1 MKHSFFSFLLILCIV
16 SCNNPE
22 ARKPILRKSSST
34 MEQSISFNKALIT
47 AEENAFENLVKQDS
61 LSTYIVSNYGFNYKY
76 NIKSDTGY
84 FPETGDEVVYSFE
97 IYDINMQLI
106 YDESQLGVQRYIVD
120 KQEIVE
126 GLREGL
132 KLMNVGD
139 NVTFL
144 FPSHKV
150 FGYLGDQ
157 NNIGI
162 NQPLIYKVQLI
173 KINKKNESN

>member
-1 MKHSFFSFLLILCIV
+1 MKLSLFSIFLIFTML
-16 SCNNPE
+16 SCTGPE
-22 ARKPILRKSSST
+22 ARKPILRKSSSV
-34 MEQSISFNKALIT
+34 MHKSVQFNKALIT
-47 AEENAFENLVKQDS
+47 AQENAFEKLIKLDS
-61 LSTYIVSNYGFNYKY
+61 LSTYILSNFGFKYKV
-76 NIKSDTGY
+76 NVKSKTGY
-84 FPETGDEVVYSFE
+84 FPKTGDEIFYTYDVYNMEYQPIYSSAE
-97 IYDINMQLI
+97 I
-106 YDESQLGVQRYIVD
+106 GVQKYIVD
-120 KQEIVE
+120 KQEIIE

-157 NNIGI
+157 KKIGI

>member
-1 MKHSFFSFLLILCIV
+1 MKHSILSIFLILCMF

-22 ARKPILRKSSST
+22 PRKPILRKSLST
-34 MEQSISFNKALIT
+34 MQASVALNKALI
-47 AEENAFENLVKQDS
+47 ASQEKAFEMLIKEDS
-61 LSTYIVSNYGFNYKY
+61 LSTYLISNLGFNYKF
-76 NIKSDTGY
+76 NKKSNANY
-84 FPETGDEVVYSFE
+84 FPVKGDEIVYSYE
-97 IYDINMQLI
+97 IFDLALQPI
-106 YDESQLGVQRYIVD
+106 YTESEIGVQKYIVD

-157 NNIGI
+157 KKIGI
-162 NQPLIYKVQLI
+162 NQPLIYKVKLI